1 VTKFLTL
8 VVSGG
13 VTGAIFSLVSAGLTL
28 SYSATG
34 IFNFAYG
41 GVAFSAAYVY
51 YELNTA
57 LGWSIGWA
65 ALVTL
70 LVFAP
75 LLGLALNTIV
85 FRPLARAGESA
96 KIVATVGLMIAL
108 PALTQ
113 WVSDG
118 LINIFSIH
126 TARSSVVLQVGFPSG
141 LGPVPANVW
150 HLGKIPFNSNEM
162 VVFACAVLCAAALWV
177 LMRRT
182 PLGLRMRAVVDRVN
196 LARIRGVN
204 EGQTSRY
211 AWVIGTFLASLA
223 GVVGAPILGAISSNS
238 FISVMFVAAAAVVV
252 GGLRSIPIA
261 FAAGMLLGVAE
272 NLVTGYAKF
281 ASYITGFNDSV
292 PVVILLV
299 ALVVLA
305 RDRARRAGSTA
316 EDAPPPDYLA
326 DLPRW
331 RRALPW
337 TLAVIFLICYIEWLS
352 NHFWAGVM
360 AQGLALSLIFLSFV
374 IVTGMGG
381 MVSLAQAT
389 FVTACGLTTGLLFQ
403 HFHMPFYAAALIGV
417 IFTMVLGLVVAL
429 PALRL
434 GGLPLALA
442 TLALALLGDNVLF
455 QWNWYRNVNEGWTI
469 PRLKIGA
476 LNLANNRTMALTL
489 LVIVLFVILLI
500 NNLKRSPWGRSIAA
514 VRSSEV
520 AAATSGVSPLRV
532 KLALFALS
540 AGVAGVGGI
549 FYASFQGNVNNSTAP
564 AVNGLLWLATVVL
577 FGIRRP
583 AAAAWAGIGS
593 AMTPVILG
601 SGFHWWSWVPTWLS
615 WKGTNSAEI
624 PAILFGLGAVTL
636 ARQPD
641 GFLAA
646 NAAQKY
652 AKRAAKRAAAG
663 QAAPGDMLVPALATA
678 AVASPGS
685 VAPPPLGGGAATP
698 VFATGAVAAEEAA
711 IAEEV
716 DRHSRELLTS
726 GIVHASR
733 DGAPA
738 EDALL
743 ALRSLRAGYGD
754 VEVLHGIDLS
764 VPRRSITAL
773 FGANGSGKSTLCGT
787 ISGLVPV
794 TSGALLLDGDD
805 LGGVAAHRRVGRGVL
820 VAPESRGIFPGLTVE
835 ENLMLRLDA
844 GDREEVYGRFPVLR
858 ERRRL
863 PAGSLSGGEQQML
876 TLAPVL
882 ARPPKLV
889 VVDEPTLGLAPLI
902 ISQLLELFGEL
913 RDRGTTILLVEEKV
927 RDVLGVADHVAFI
940 ELGHIAWSGP
950 RSDVDDERL
959 VQAYLGAQL

>member
-1 VTKFLTL
+1 MTKFLTL

-13 VTGAIFSLVSAGLTL
+13 VTGAIFSLVAAGLTL

-57 LGWSIGWA
+57 LQWPIVPA
-65 ALVTL
+65 AIVTI

-75 LLGLALNTIV
+75 LLGLALNVIV

-96 KIVATVGLMIAL
+96 KIVATVGLLIAL
-108 PALTQ
+108 PALTE
-113 WVSDG
+113 WVGDG
-118 LINIFSIH
+118 LINIFGIH
-126 TARSSVVLQVGFPSG
+126 TARSSTVLEVGLPSG
-141 LGPVPANVW
+141 IGPIPADVW

-162 VVFACAVLCAAALWV
+162 VVFACALLCAIALWV

-182 PLGLRMRAVVDRVN
+182 PLGLRMRAVVDRPN

-204 EGQTSRY
+204 DAQTSRY
-211 AWVIGTFLASLA
+211 AWVIGTILAGLA
-223 GVVGAPILGAISSNS
+223 GVVGAPILGSISSNS
-238 FISVMFVAAAAVVV
+238 FIAVMFVAAAAVVV
-252 GGLRSIPIA
+252 GGLRSIPVA
-261 FAAGMLLGVAE
+261 FVAGMFLGVAE
-272 NLVTGYAKF
+272 NLVTGYATF
-281 ASYITGFNDSV
+281 ASLISGFNDSV
-292 PVVILLV
+292 PVVILLA

-305 RDRARRAGSTA
+305 RDRSRRAGSA
-316 EDAPPPDYLA
+316 VEDAPPPDYLA

-337 TLAVIFLICYIEWLS
+337 TLAVVFLIGYIQWLS
-352 NHFWAGVM
+352 DSFWAGVM
-360 AQGLALSLIFLSFV
+360 AQGLALSLVFLSFV

-389 FVTACGLTTGLLFQ
+389 FVTAAGLTTGLLFQ
-403 HFHMPFYAAALIGV
+403 HLHVPFYAAALIA
-417 IFTMVLGLVVAL
+417 ILFTMVLGLIVAL

-455 QWNWYRNVNEGWTI
+455 QWNWLRNLNTGWKI

-476 LNLANNRTMALTL
+476 LNLANNRSMALTL
-489 LVIVLFVILLI
+489 LVIVLLVILLI

-540 AGVAGVGGI
+540 AGVAGLGGI
-549 FYASFQGNVNNSTAP
+549 FYASFQGNANNSTAP
-564 AVNGLLWLATVVL
+564 AVTGLLWLATVVL

-593 AMTPVILG
+593 SMTPVILS

-615 WKGTNSAEI
+615 WKGTNSPEI
-624 PAILFGLGAVTL
+624 PAILFGLGAITL

-646 NAAQKY
+646 NGAQRF
-652 AKRAAKRAAAG
+652 AKRAAKRADAGRAAVG
-663 QAAPGDMLVPALATA
+663 PGLPSARGARGAPDLPVEPVLSAPGVEPTA
-678 AVASPGS
+678 A
-685 VAPPPLGGGAATP
+685 
-698 VFATGAVAAEEAA
+698 AAEEAA
-711 IAEEV
+711 IADEV
-716 DRHSRELLTS
+716 MRHGRELLSTGAVHTS
-726 GIVHASR
+726 G
-733 DGAPA
+733 DGAA
-738 EDALL
+738 AGDVLL
-743 ALRSLRAGYGD
+743 AIRQLRAGYGE
-754 VEVLHGIDLS
+754 VEVLHGLDLM
-764 VPRRSITAL
+764 VPRGTITGL
-773 FGANGSGKSTLCGT
+773 FGANGSGKSTLCSA
-787 ISGLVPV
+787 ISGLVPA
-794 TSGALLLDGDD
+794 TSGSILLEGED
-805 LGGVAAHRRVGRGVL
+805 LCGVPAHRRVGRGVL

-835 ENLMLRLDA
+835 ENLMLRLGA
-844 GDREEVYGRFPVLR
+844 EHREEVYSRFAVLR

-863 PAGSLSGGEQQML
+863 LAGSLSGGEQQML

-882 ARPPKLV
+882 ARPPRLV
-889 VVDEPTLGLAPLI
+889 VVDEPTLGLAPI
-902 ISQLLELFGEL
+902 VISTLLELFQEL

-927 RDVLGVADHVAFI
+927 RDVLEIADHAAFI
-940 ELGHIAWSGP
+940 ELGHIVWAGP